1 MNRSKRLYALL
12 GVLVVFCVLTLAVS
26 KYEEHKEKIKNSDQV
41 ILELDSGSV
50 TALSWECGPKAFAF
64 HKEEAWLYDG
74 DENFPVDEE
83 KVGEL
88 LEMFQSFGVSFII
101 EDAEDL
107 GQYGLEDPLC
117 RIQIDAGEEAYE
129 ITVGNYS
136 EMDEERYVSIGDG
149 NVYLV
154 REDPLDSFDIEL
166 SDLIR
171 NDEIP
176 EFDSVTEIG
185 FAGSENY
192 KAVYKEDHP
201 VTYSEE
207 DVYFAEED
215 GEELP
220 LDPENVDRYLDV
232 IRGLDL
238 TEYVSYN
245 VTEEELKTYGLDEPE
260 LDVTLQYR
268 VSDEESGEEKEGT
281 AVLHISRDP
290 EEKKKA
296 EAASGGSKE
305 KKADAEA
312 AAGSGEAS
320 GEDTGEEEEI
330 TAYARVGES
339 RIIYQIG
346 GEDYEDLMKASCDDL
361 RHQEVIWADPGDIS
375 RVEISLEGKE
385 YELTVKKKGKEDI
398 WYYQEEEIEADDF
411 CNALSALSASAFTE
425 AEPEGK
431 EEISLTVE
439 LENENQPEVRIGLYR
454 YDGSSCLAVVDG
466 DPVSLVSRGSVVDL
480 IEAVNAV
487 VLN

>member
-26 KYEEHKEKIKNSDQV
+26 KYEEHKEKINNSDQV
-41 ILELDSGSV
+41 ILELDSGGV

-83 KVGEL
+83 KVGGL

-192 KAVYKEDHP
+192 KAVYKEDHS

-207 DVYFAEED
+207 DVYFAEKD
-215 GEELP
+215 GEEIP

-232 IRGLDL
+232 ICGLDL

-245 VTEEELKTYGLDEPE
+245 MTEEELKTYGLDEPE

-296 EAASGGSKE
+296 EAASG
-305 KKADAEA
+305 
-312 AAGSGEAS
+312 SGEAS
-320 GEDTGEEEEI
+320 GEDAGEEEEI

-339 RIIYQIG
+339 RIIYQIR
-346 GEDYEDLMKASCDDL
+346 GEDYEDLMKASRDDL

-466 DPVSLVSRGSVVDL
+466 DPVLLVSRGSVVDL

>member
-41 ILELDSGSV
+41 ILDLDSGSV

-220 LDPENVDRYLDV
+220 LDPENVDRYLEV

-245 VTEEELKTYGLDEPE
+245 VTEEELKAYGLDEPE

-296 EAASGGSKE
+296 EAA
-305 KKADAEA
+305 
-312 AAGSGEAS
+312 AGNGEAS

-339 RIIYQIG
+339 KIIYQIRK
-346 GEDYEDLMKASCDDL
+346 EDYKDLMKASRDDL
-361 RHQEVIWADPGDIS
+361 RHQEVIWAEPGDIS